1 MRIAI
6 SNLAW
11 DITEDEAVAALL
23 QRYQVNAID
32 IAPSKYFAQPAL
44 ATDSQMA
51 SVKAW
56 WRQHGIDIVGMQA
69 LLFGTLGLN
78 IFAAPDIQAAMLG
91 HLGAI
96 CRIGSALGAT
106 RLVFGSPKNRDRR
119 GLSDADALA
128 VAVPFFRQLG
138 NVAAAHGVVVCLEP
152 NPACYGTNFMT
163 HSQDTAQVVTQIDH
177 PAIRMQLDTGAMTV
191 NAEDPCAVLSL
202 HAGLIGHV
210 HASEPELR
218 PLGDGGQNGDGGTD
232 HAAMFGALHSYL
244 PDHVVTIEML
254 ATAHEPH
261 LVSIERALQVAIQY
275 YRDDRDDQKCFQSNS
290 TLCPSIL

>member
-1 MRIAI
+1 MRISI

-11 DITEDEAVAALL
+11 DIAEDEAIAALL
-23 QRYQVNAID
+23 QRYQVDAID

-51 SVKAW
+51 SVKSW
-56 WRQHGIDIVGMQA
+56 WQQRGIDMVGMQA
-69 LLFGTLGLN
+69 LLFGTSGLN
-78 IFAAPDIQAAMLG
+78 VFAAPDIQAAMLR
-91 HLGAI
+91 HLDAI

-106 RLVFGSPKNRDRR
+106 RLVFGSPKNRDRS
-119 GLSDADALA
+119 GLNDTNALA
-128 VAVPFFRQLG
+128 IAVPFFRQLG
-138 NVAAAHGVVVCLEP
+138 DVAATHGVMVCLEP

-163 HSQDTAQVVTQIDH
+163 HSQDTARVVTQIDH
-177 PAIRMQLDTGAMTV
+177 PAIRIQLDTGAMTV

-210 HASEPELR
+210 HASEPLLR
-218 PLGDGGQNGDGGTD
+218 SLGDRGDDGGGTD
-232 HAAMFGALHSYL
+232 HAAMFGALQTYL
-244 PDHVVTIEML
+244 PDHIVTIEML

-275 YRDDRDDQKCFQSNS
+275 YRHNYQVDSK
-290 TLCPSIL
+290 LCPSIL